1 MAAMRIRIVTF
12 TRGLGLLTGGLVLM
26 TGSLVRAQTQAPDSG
41 PAKDVV
47 AIHHL
52 QDEYAHAVDAVDLD
66 LLGRIWSHGPEVTFI
81 YPLGEERGYDA
92 IAQNVFTKV
101 MGGMFSAR
109 DLEIHD
115 ASVHVNGKAA
125 WAEFRWVFNATMRSG
140 GATVTT
146 HGVETQICRKE
157 AGQWRL
163 VHVHYSED
171 RGK

>member
-1 MAAMRIRIVTF
+1 MIARIVTYV
-12 TRGLGLLTGGLVLM
+12 RVLQLIIGGLVLF
-26 TGSLVRAQTQAPDSG
+26 TAILVAAQTPAPDTG
-41 PAKDVV
+41 PAKDVT
-47 AIHHL
+47 AIHQL
-52 QDEYAHAVDAVDLD
+52 QKEYASAVDTLNLD
-66 LLGRIWSHGPEVTFI
+66 LMGQIWSHSPEVTFI

-109 DLEIHD
+109 DLQIHD

-125 WAEFRWVFNATMRSG
+125 WAEFRWTFHATMRNG
-140 GATVTT
+140 GAAVTT
-146 HGVETQICRKE
+146 HGVETQIYRKE
-157 AGQWRL
+157 AGEWRL

>member
-1 MAAMRIRIVTF
+1 MIVRNVTF
-12 TRGLGLLTGGLVLM
+12 GRGVLVFLGGLALTGGV
-26 TGSLVRAQTQAPDSG
+26 LVRAQTPAADSG
-41 PAKDVV
+41 PAKDV
-47 AIHHL
+47 ASIHQL
-52 QDEYAHAVDAVDLD
+52 EGEYTHAVDTVDLD

-109 DLEIHD
+109 DLQIRD
-115 ASVHVNGKAA
+115 VSVHVNGKAA
-125 WAEFRWVFNATMRSG
+125 WAEFRWVFQATTRSN
-140 GATVTT
+140 GAAVTT
-146 HGVETQICRKE
+146 RGVETQIYRKE
-157 AGQWRL
+157 AGQWRI

>member
-1 MAAMRIRIVTF
+1 MMIRSMTRA
-12 TRGLGLLTGGLVLM
+12 RGLSFLPGIVLLVTCGRLP
-26 TGSLVRAQTQAPDSG
+26 AQTPASDSG
-41 PAKDVV
+41 PARDVA
-47 AIHHL
+47 AIHQL
-52 QDEYAHAVDAVDLD
+52 EEQYTRAVDTIDLD
-66 LLGRIWSHGPEVTFI
+66 GMERIWSHAPEVSFI

-109 DLEIHD
+109 DLRLHD
-115 ASVHVNGKAA
+115 ASVHVDGKAA
-125 WAEFRWVFNATMRSG
+125 WAEFRWTFHATMRNG
-140 GATVTT
+140 GAAVTT
-146 HGVETQICRKE
+146 RGVETQIYRKE

>member
-1 MAAMRIRIVTF
+1 MAAMRPGILTL
-12 TRGLGLLTGGLVLM
+12 TRGLLLFTGGLLAVP
-26 TGSLVRAQTQAPDSG
+26 GGLVAAQTPAADSG
-41 PAKDVV
+41 PPKDVA
-47 AIHHL
+47 AIRHL
-52 QDEYAHAVDAVDLD
+52 EGEYAHAVDTVDLE
-66 LLGRIWSHGPEVTFI
+66 LLGRIWSHSPYVSFI

-92 IAQNVFTKV
+92 IAQDVFTKV

-125 WAEFRWVFNATMRSG
+125 WAEFRWTFHATMRNG

-146 HGVETQICRKE
+146 RGVETQIYRKE
-157 AGQWRL
+157 AGGWRL